1 MTAFRP
7 VQTATQGTIIAMA
20 ILFSVLPTGAV
31 GLRLWARR
39 LSGQRLQWS
48 DGLIVCENAVLV
60 VFWSLIIFTHV
71 LVVILAGGL
80 GRNDNNTT
88 KAMSETD
95 IERCEVRDEPPYPLL
110 EYRDK
115 MSHYHPMLT
124 SDVRQGETALQAMFG
139 LAVYLVKLSALALFH
154 ELFYNK
160 GSKAVRTVLNVV
172 TYLTVVCTTV
182 AITGTLYISFPA
194 RPWCDPTTK
203 ITHDQMYK
211 NMINGMF
218 NFTATVVLDFAIF
231 FIPIWQLF
239 PLRLQRRKKRHIM
252 IAFGLGFL
260 ACVVALVRTVVWYDT
275 KAKMRILVGYFLL
288 GLEPSVGTIAIC
300 IPLFRPIFQRR
311 TRATDGVRMQ
321 RLPSRVKS
329 GDSEEGTKSPT
340 TIVASPKTSYLR

>member
-20 ILFSVLPTGAV
+20 ILFSVLPTFAV
-31 GLRLWARR
+31 GLLLWARR

-48 DGLIVCENAVLV
+48 DGLISLCPSSNLREAHFWLV
-60 VFWSLIIFTHV
+60 V
-71 LVVILAGGL
+71 LAGGL

-88 KAMSETD
+88 EAMSETD
-95 IERCEVRDEPPYPLL
+95 IERCE
-110 EYRDK
+110 
-115 MSHYHPMLT
+115 
-124 SDVRQGETALQAMFG
+124 GETSLQAMFG

-160 GSKAVRTVLNVV
+160 GSTAVRTVLNIV
-172 TYLTVVCTTV
+172 TYLTVVCAAV

-194 RPWCDPTTK
+194 RPWCDPTAR
-203 ITHDQMYK
+203 ITRDQMYK

-311 TRATDGVRMQ
+311 TRAAEGVRMQ
-321 RLPSRVKS
+321 RLPSRVKT
-329 GDSEEGTKSPT
+329 GDSEEGTKSAT
-340 TIVASPKTSYLR
+340 TIVASPKISYLR